1 MKCRYFLFVPFLATF
16 LNGCSTHFSTLQAGG
31 TSTKIICAIKEEQA
45 FQIAYSAIATTLPG
59 RKISEVDGPI
69 RGYSTYFRFVLDTY
83 TQQVLVYPAS
93 GIDAEGKR
101 VKGYYF
107 EVSGSGSSVV
117 QGKAKNEKLFE
128 RVSESARAT
137 GKSVAVTDLQAATY
151 DGAKWRLNQSE
162 EQKASGNA
170 AATNS
175 KEDALNSLE
184 RLKHLRDQG
193 VISDQEFEKKKKEL
207 LDRI

>member
-1 MKCRYFLFVPFLATF
+1 MKYRYLFLVFFIAVL
-16 LNGCSTHFSTLQAGG
+16 LNGCSTHFSTLQAEG
-31 TSTKIICAIKEEQA
+31 TSTKIIYVIKEEQA

-69 RGYSTYFRFVLDTY
+69 RGYGTYFRFLLDTY
-83 TQQVLVYPAS
+83 TQQVLVYPTT
-93 GIDAEGKR
+93 GTDAEGKR

-117 QGKAKNEKLFE
+117 QGKAKNEQLFE
-128 RVSESARAT
+128 RVFESVRAT
-137 GKSVAVTDLQAATY
+137 GKAVAVTDLQAATY

-162 EQKASGNA
+162 EQKTPGSA